1 MVGMFKICDFCGAR
15 EEKEFERWGTI
26 VMDGASVK
34 NGHSTMDLCENCM
47 NEVVEN
53 YRKFYVEKR
62 TGIIQ
67 TLPIPSDLKEERVG
81 TNTKK
86 TTKTTRRKRSP
97 SESTKKTL

>member
-62 TGIIQ
+62 TGVIQ
-67 TLPIPSDLKEERVG
+67 TLPIPSNLKEESG

-86 TTKTTRRKRSP
+86 TTRKKRSP

>member
-1 MVGMFKICDFCGAR
+1 MFKICDFCGAR

-47 NEVVEN
+47 NEVVKN

-62 TGIIQ
+62 TGVIQ
-67 TLPIPSDLKEERVG
+67 TLPIPSDLKEESG
-81 TNTKK
+81 TNTKR
-86 TTKTTRRKRSP
+86 TTKTTRKKRSP

>member
-47 NEVVEN
+47 KEFVINTRKMYKAKQSGTVED
-53 YRKFYVEKR
+53 
-62 TGIIQ
+62 
-67 TLPIPSDLKEERVG
+67 LPLFKDNKSKE
-81 TNTKK
+81 NNK
-86 TTKTTRRKRSP
+86 KRSGKQ
-97 SESTKKTL
+97 SVNANK